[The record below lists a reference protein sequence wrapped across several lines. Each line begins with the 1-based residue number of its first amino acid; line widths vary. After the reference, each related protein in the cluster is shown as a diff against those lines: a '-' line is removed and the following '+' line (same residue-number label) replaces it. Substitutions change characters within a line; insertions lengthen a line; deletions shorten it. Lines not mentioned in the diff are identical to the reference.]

1 MQTESFYIRK
11 HRKLIFNINDM
22 IFPMIRHHEFYGYS
36 HSEHTGTKYSY
47 TAKVYESRCQ
57 DHRKQQNVVAAGIWI
72 ILVSKYKK

>member
-1 MQTESFYIRK
+1 
-11 HRKLIFNINDM
+11 M
-22 IFPMIRHHEFYGYS
+22 IFPMIRQHEFYGYS

-72 ILVSKYKK
+72 ILVSKYEK